1 MLSTLLRPKK
11 RRADKS
17 PFSSPFETSP
27 LAARNDYDQID
38 DNEDADDYD
47 EDDDGGEDDLDTPL
61 LPIFSA
67 ALLGLSHGLACTHS
81 GADSEQ
87 QTNCPCTTSPTLAAY

>member
-17 PFSSPFETSP
+17 PFSSPFESSP

-47 EDDDGGEDDLDTPL
+47 EDDGGEDDLDTPL

-67 ALLGLSHGLACTHS
+67 AHLGWYYGLVHSH

-87 QTNCPCTTSPTLAAY
+87 QTNCPCTISPTRAAY